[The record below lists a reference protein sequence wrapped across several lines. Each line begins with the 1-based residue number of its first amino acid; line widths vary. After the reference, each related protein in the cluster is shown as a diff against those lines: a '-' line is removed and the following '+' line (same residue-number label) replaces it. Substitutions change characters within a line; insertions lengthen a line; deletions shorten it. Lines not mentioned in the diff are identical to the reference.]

1 MITRL
6 FREDWFKTVDS
17 GVDVIVNPS
26 MHEIKKEFENWAFAG
41 VRAILTLDGKKL
53 YCWNADEMLHQD
65 MISYLQLNKRNI
77 VTIHL
82 LIGIKTILV
91 TSTTSLVFSKEQKE
105 EYEEIIRNSKQ
116 IYNAMGSD
124 FEVIF

>member
-1 MITRL
+1 
-6 FREDWFKTVDS
+6 
-17 GVDVIVNPS
+17 
-26 MHEIKKEFENWAFAG
+26 
-41 VRAILTLDGKKL
+41 
-53 YCWNADEMLHQD
+53 